1 MRRSWSPT
9 SGLLWATRGSDWI
22 SLDSLTRIRV
32 KVREMDAAGQI
43 PNVQSL
49 GEAEARE
56 QVKMELF
63 KGFF

>member
-1 MRRSWSPT
+1 
-9 SGLLWATRGSDWI
+9 
-22 SLDSLTRIRV
+22 LDSLTRIRV